1 MHLMFLTAFLA
12 AGAAVPSASAATT
25 TTTTTSATEA
35 GGGAALQ
42 PFKGRLLAKDGS
54 GQGVITIDPQNIE
67 VEVHRVFSTE
77 SNSFAL
83 ADVRA
88 LHVKKGLFHAW
99 VTMDMRDGDTVR
111 IRTMPKRYLGLKTAL
126 KGRITRG

>member
-1 MHLMFLTAFLA
+1 MASSSSVTDA
-12 AGAAVPSASAATT
+12 PSAA

-83 ADVRA
+83 ADMRA

-126 KGRITRG
+126 KGRITKG